1 MAIEKPE
8 KRRARVDEK
17 GIFLQINIPPNKNIF
32 LILFLCG
39 WFGFWS
45 IPETDMIKELIQGTQ
60 HKGFELFPFFWLMG
74 WTVGGVM
81 VLLVIIWI
89 VAGSE
94 VITFSPF
101 TIKIERKAY
110 GVGLSKEYSL
120 SEVRNLRTQMS
131 GGSIYSGL
139 EAWGFGGGR
148 LAFDYELKTV
158 KFASGI
164 DEEEAVYLL
173 DVIKQKGIKW

>member
-1 MAIEKPE
+1 MAVEKPE
-8 KRRARVDEK
+8 KGRAQVDEK
-17 GIFLQINIPPNKNIF
+17 GIFLQIIIPSKKDIF

-45 IPETDMIKELIQGTQ
+45 IPETDIIKELIQETQ
-60 HKGFELFPFFWLMG
+60 RQGFELFPFFWLMG

-81 VLLVIIWI
+81 VLWVIIWF
-89 VAGSE
+89 VAGKE
-94 VITFSPF
+94 IITLSPL
-101 TIKIERKAY
+101 TIRIERKAY

-120 SEVRNLRTQMS
+120 SEARNFRIRM
-131 GGSIYSGL
+131 GGESIYSGL
-139 EAWGFGGGR
+139 EAWGFGGER

-173 DVIKQKGIKW
+173 DVLKQKGIK

>member
-1 MAIEKPE
+1 MAVEKPE
-8 KRRARVDEK
+8 KGRAQVDEK
-17 GIFLQINIPPNKNIF
+17 GIFLQMIIPPKKNIF

-45 IPETDMIKELIQGTQ
+45 IPETEFIKELIQGTRN
-60 HKGFELFPFFWLMG
+60 KGLELFPLFWLTG

-89 VAGSE
+89 VAGKE
-94 VITFSPF
+94 VITLSPL

-110 GVGLSKEYSL
+110 GVGLSKEYPL
-120 SEVRNLRTQMS
+120 SEARNFRVQM
-131 GGSIYSGL
+131 GGDSVYSGL

-164 DEEEAVYLL
+164 DATEAVYLL
-173 DVIKQKGIKW
+173 DVFKRKGMKL

>member
-1 MAIEKPE
+1 MAVEKPE
-8 KRRARVDEK
+8 KGRAQVDEK
-17 GIFLQINIPPNKNIF
+17 GIFLQIIIPSKKNIF

-45 IPETDMIKELIQGTQ
+45 IPETDIIKELIQETKRQ
-60 HKGFELFPFFWLMG
+60 GFELFPFFWLMG

-81 VLLVIIWI
+81 VLWVIIWV
-89 VAGSE
+89 VAGKE
-94 VITFSPF
+94 VITLSPL

-120 SEVRNLRTQMS
+120 SEARNFRIQM
-131 GGSIYSGL
+131 GGESIYSGL

-164 DEEEAVYLL
+164 DEEEAIYLL
-173 DVIKQKGIKW
+173 DVVKQKGIK